1 MIKRLIATV
10 LLCLAAMP
18 ALAYTESLPAGW
30 DKLSETQKAEF
41 RKQVAV
47 AAEEKT
53 SQPILDV
60 KKVDEYV
67 ALGERIGK
75 MMGSAAKE
83 LGIAVNQ
90 FVETPVGKWTMAMII
105 WKYMGSAIVH
115 VFGGVLVLVVGFTY
129 IGVLMRRR
137 RPLAVEYRPELF
149 LGILNRRLKVSREQ
163 MDDSDIWFFTICG
176 AAVVGAS
183 LITIFTG
190 A

>member
-1 MIKRLIATV
+1 MIKRILAILALCAAVATPAIAV
-10 LLCLAAMP
+10 EAVP
-18 ALAYTESLPAGW
+18 PGW
-30 DKLSETQKAEF
+30 DKLTETQKAEF

-75 MMGSAAKE
+75 MMGGAAKE

-176 AAVVGAS
+176 AVVVGAS